1 MRPRTFHEPRT
12 SLVNK
17 LGEKVRLQ
25 LAHADLTIRRHPKTF
40 SAIVTAALTFS
51 GVTAFGVAPLSMI
64 DSTPKNVQ
72 TVVETV
78 TPSGLDEQAEALAEY
93 EMLLHRTDLTRSTDT
108 ADTLLRR
115 LGVSDPEAAQF
126 LRTDPAAR
134 TILSGRPGK
143 MLQAVTEST
152 PGGGQLQELVVRGPA
167 ADSAQNSTHFTRIT
181 VRRDDSGLKA
191 TSEQLPMQV
200 ETRTGAAT
208 ISSTLFAAADEA
220 RLPDAVTGQIA
231 EMFGSDI
238 DFRRELRKGDRFSVV
253 YETMTADGEPVT
265 WGTSSGRVL
274 AARFINGND
283 THAAVWFQEPGTK
296 GAYFSPDGKSKAKA
310 FLASPLAFSRVT
322 SGFAMRFHP
331 IMQTWRAHLG
341 VDYGAPTGTPVRV
354 VGDGVVDFAGVQNGY
369 GNVVIV
375 KHSGDRATVYAHLSR
390 IDVRKG
396 QSVSQ
401 SDLIG
406 AVGATGWATGPHLHF
421 EFKVKG
427 AHVDPMQIA
436 RAAQATELSAAAR
449 ARFDSMS
456 RQLQEQLASAERDQA
471 TRSASAAVPRR
482 QRME

>member
-1 MRPRTFHEPRT
+1 MCSRTFHEPRT
-12 SLVNK
+12 SLVNN

-40 SAIVTAALTFS
+40 SAIVTAVLTFS

-78 TPSGLDEQAEALAEY
+78 TPTGLDEQAEALAEY

-115 LGVSDPEAAQF
+115 LGVSDAEAAQF

-191 TSEQLPMQV
+191 TSEQLPMQI

-253 YETMTADGEPVT
+253 YETLEADGEPLRA
-265 WGTSSGRVL
+265 GRVL
-274 AARFINGND
+274 SSEFINAGK
-283 THAAVWFQEPGTK
+283 AFQAMWFQEDGHK
-296 GAYFSPDGKSKAKA
+296 GGYYTLDGDSLRRAY
-310 FLASPLAFSRVT
+310 LASPMAFSRVT
-322 SGFAMRFHP
+322 SGFKMRFHP
-331 IMQTWRAHLG
+331 ILQTWKAHLG
-341 VDYGAPTGTPVRV
+341 VDYGAPTGTPVRSI
-354 VGDGVVDFAGVQNGY
+354 GDGVVDFAGVQNGF
-369 GNVVIV
+369 GNVVMI
-375 KHSGDRATVYAHLSR
+375 KHNAKDMTVYAHLSR
-390 IDVRKG
+390 INVRKG
-396 QSVSQ
+396 QSVGQ
-401 SDLIG
+401 GETIG

-421 EFKVKG
+421 EFRVNG
-427 AHVDPMQIA
+427 QHQDPMLMA
-436 RAAQATELSAAAR
+436 RASETVPVSPAAKAAFSKAAEATRISLAAAHTV
-449 ARFDSMS
+449 A
-456 RQLQEQLASAERDQA
+456 ETSAQ
-471 TRSASAAVPRR
+471 
-482 QRME
+482 

>member
-1 MRPRTFHEPRT
+1 M
-12 SLVNK
+12 NK

-396 QSVSQ
+396 QRVDQASV
-401 SDLIG
+401 IG
-406 AVGATGWATGPHLHF
+406 LVGSTGVSTGPNLHF
-421 EFKVKG
+421 EFRNKG
-427 AHVDPMQIA
+427 VHVDPLQIA
-436 RAAQATELSAAAR
+436 KHGETIPVSAASR
-449 ARFDSMS
+449 AEFGAHAKRM
-456 RQLQEQLASAERDQA
+456 QLELLAASQMTTASAQ
-471 TRSASAAVPRR
+471 
-482 QRME
+482 